1 MIGRTGTDALE
12 LPRNKLLV
20 HDVLSIPLASDSSL
34 KFKKA
39 FNTYSVI
46 ILENRVPQD
55 FMATKF
61 GRIFQCKIAFRWGKK
76 TALASGKIIMNLQ
89 QEKGSLF
96 GVLLVVLQNH
106 L

>member
-20 HDVLSIPLASDSSL
+20 HDVLSIPLASDASL

-39 FNTYSVI
+39 FNTYFVI

-76 TALASGKIIMNLQ
+76 N
-89 QEKGSLF
+89 
-96 GVLLVVLQNH
+96 
-106 L
+106 